1 MELFTISRSQAGL
14 ADKRRSLVSRQCVQ
28 TASHPG
34 WHEKRLIAEIPAAP
48 PPTDSHPTDQ
58 VVCTDPVA
66 PANHCRIIRAL
77 GEPLETL
84 LIGPQTFQGCGL
96 TNGGHALAGTA
107 SFRPISGFD
116 SQPQTQAGGGGHNRV
131 PCRWAGTGQDPR
143 GILSFLG
150 KLVPSPSH
158 ELNMGRR

>member
-1 MELFTISRSQAGL
+1 M
-14 ADKRRSLVSRQCVQ
+14 K
-28 TASHPG
+28 
-34 WHEKRLIAEIPAAP
+34 K
-48 PPTDSHPTDQ
+48 TDSCNPGRPPDSRPANQ

-96 TNGGHALAGTA
+96 TNGGHALAGTV

-116 SQPQTQAGGGGHNRV
+116 FQPQTQAGGGGATAMCPV
-131 PCRWAGTGQDPR
+131 GGQELGNTP
-143 GILSFLG
+143 GEFFPFLG
-150 KLVPSPSH
+150 SCSQPPAM
-158 ELNMGRR
+158 N